1 MELPGSSW
9 TLVSFETDME
19 VTPAL
24 TEAPATLTFSVEGE
38 QAGRRT
44 QRLQPLLRELHPDRR
59 PPPYWSAWIHTHD
72 VQPPSDGTGGPLLSG
87 ARSRR
92 ALRTEQRRTA
102 HYLYRNCLR
111 CVLTTPQ
118 PAGSERL

>member
-38 QAGRRT
+38 QA
-44 QRLQPLLRELHPDRR
+44 D
-59 PPPYWSAWIHTHD
+59 SAVAAAT
-72 VQPPSDGTGGPLLSG
+72 
-87 ARSRR
+87 SR
-92 ALRTEQRRTA
+92 A
-102 HYLYRNCLR
+102 
-111 CVLTTPQ
+111 TP
-118 PAGSERL
+118 

>member
-38 QAGRRT
+38 QAGRQT

-59 PPPYWSAWIHTHD
+59 PPPYWSAWIHPHD
-72 VQPPSDGTGGPLLSG
+72 VQPPQMAQEDRFFQALAAAERCELSNGELLIIYTGTASG
-87 ARSRR
+87 S
-92 ALRTEQRRTA
+92 
-102 HYLYRNCLR
+102 C
-111 CVLTTPQ
+111 
-118 PAGSERL
+118 